1 LKDLINNGGKVWL
14 DGRCSK
20 DQPLLFYPTVVEAAS
35 DKVKAFN
42 EEIFGPLAV
51 LYKFEDDMDVISRA
65 NSTNYGL
72 ASYVYT
78 KDREAIKKYTKLL
91 DFGIVCFNEGSF
103 SNPVAPFGGTKDSGF
118 GREGGS
124 YGLEEFLETKFT
136 SIS

>member
-1 LKDLINNGGKVWL
+1 MGVGFEVDFSTEWELK
-14 DGRCSK
+14 S
-20 DQPLLFYPTVVEAAS
+20 
-35 DKVKAFN
+35 
-42 EEIFGPLAV
+42 
-51 LYKFEDDMDVISRA
+51 
-65 NSTNYGL
+65 
-72 ASYVYT
+72 
-78 KDREAIKKYTKLL
+78 IKKYSKLL